1 MKIPL
6 KYGLLITLGI
16 IAWVVVAHLFVPDP
30 NSKLSQCRFNVAL
43 NPSNVPFAIG
53 LEEHSVGS
61 GVFFNLLEIVG
72 IYLGITAK
80 GREDGDRPTFKDGLK
95 TGVAIAFVYALSA
108 ALFFLVLFLFV
119 GPKLMAGEPG
129 AQTQPFGQVVLG
141 AFAGLFLGSLVFG
154 LVYST
159 VISFVLA
166 KRPATSS

>member
-1 MKIPL
+1 MKIAL

-16 IAWVVVAHLFVPDP
+16 VAEVVVACLCVSDT
-30 NSKLSQCRFNVAL
+30 NSKV
-43 NPSNVPFAIG
+43 
-53 LEEHSVGS
+53 HSVRS
-61 GVFFNLLEIVG
+61 GIFFNLLEIVG

-80 GREDGDRPTFKDGLK
+80 GREGGGRPTFKNGLK

-141 AFAGLFLGSLVFG
+141 AFAGLFLGSLVFC

>member
-1 MKIPL
+1 MMKIAL
-6 KYGLLITLGI
+6 KYGLMITLGI

-30 NSKLSQCRFNVAL
+30 TSKV
-43 NPSNVPFAIG
+43 
-53 LEEHSVGS
+53 HSVGS

-72 IYLGITAK
+72 IYVGITAK
-80 GREDGDRPTFKDGLK
+80 GREGVGQLTFKDGLK

-108 ALFFLVLFLFV
+108 ALFFLVLFIFV

>member
-30 NSKLSQCRFNVAL
+30 NSKV
-43 NPSNVPFAIG
+43 
-53 LEEHSVGS
+53 HSVGS